1 MSSQT
6 PQGFELSFAP
16 LADGSAAGHPDV
28 VTVLLTQVKGP
39 GGHPVYA
46 DATGIVRAEIS
57 DRGEVRMLATSTHQ
71 DTRRPIGCRALP
83 PGTTAA

>member
-1 MSSQT
+1 MSSHT
-6 PQGFELSFAP
+6 EEFELSFAP
-16 LADGSAAGHPDV
+16 LAADTEPGHPDV
-28 VTVLLTQVKGP
+28 VTVRLTQVKGP

-71 DTRRPIGCRALP
+71 DARRPVACRALP
-83 PGTTAA
+83 PDPAAA